1 MIQVPSF
8 INLQTAISSGKVA
21 GIPPVMSMARKHRD
35 HFNLLC
41 DIGDLVDLVTG
52 SQDIASFL
60 QRTVDLVARH
70 LEADVCS
77 IYLFDEDSGY
87 LVLQATVGLNPKAVG
102 RIRMKPG
109 EGLVGATFEHQR
121 PLREASASC
130 NPMFKYFEEAD
141 EDRFES
147 FLSVPIQRGTQK
159 IGVLVVQHERGD
171 YFNEMDA
178 MALRASASQLAGA
191 VENARLLMDLFEAT
205 GKTPALPPEALQFI
219 KGKTASGG
227 NAFAPI
233 TQFKKSHGALLSGT
247 SHLCKLYTVDDFHV
261 ALKQTSGELMD
272 FQTRL
277 SERLPESASLI
288 FTAHFMI
295 LKDVKFINKIVDH
308 IESGVSPPDAV
319 RLVAR
324 HYINLFSAS
333 SHAYIREKAN
343 DMEDLAGRI
352 LKNLY
357 KHEGEES
364 LDGDRIVIARELYPS
379 EILKLAT
386 EEVKGIVLVKG
397 GVTSHV
403 SILARSLKIPLVIA
417 DRPELLDLPEGTPV
431 LLDGRIGN
439 IYVNPGDEVVQQF
452 KTRNRVRETAKG
464 ALRPLRPVS
473 CTQDGARIRLLAN
486 VNLLSELKS
495 VRELNVEGV
504 GLYRTEFPFLVRPTF
519 PSEEEQY
526 FIYKRLFDEMEG
538 REVTIR
544 TLDVGGDKV
553 LAYANSAGGLNPD
566 LGLRSIRF
574 SMHYRNLFE
583 QQLRAILRAAAEA
596 EKVRI
601 MFPLISSLDEFR
613 EAKQMVLDCMAALK
627 ADGLEHHP
635 GPAIGMMV
643 EVPAVVEI
651 IESFTREA
659 DFLSIGTNDF
669 VQYSLAVDR
678 NNEQVAAYYRPDHP
692 SVLRAL
698 ARIVQAPVKAGK
710 DISICGEMAHE
721 TEFIPFLLGIGV
733 PTLSVDPQFLPAI
746 QEQILNLN
754 MADAR
759 RHAESLLAEDTLKG
773 VRKLMAER
781 TDPARSMERAVR
793 EKR

>member
-1 MIQVPSF
+1 
-8 INLQTAISSGKVA
+8 
-21 GIPPVMSMARKHRD
+21 MAA
-35 HFNLLC
+35 
-41 DIGDLVDLVTG
+41 
-52 SQDIASFL
+52 SQDIMSFL
-60 QRTVDLVARH
+60 QRTVNLVSRH
-70 LEADVCS
+70 LKADVCS
-77 IYLFDEDSGY
+77 IYMFDENSGN
-87 LVLQATVGLNPKAVG
+87 LVLKATVGLNPEAVDKV
-102 RIRMKPG
+102 RMKPG
-109 EGLVGATFEHQR
+109 EGLVGTTFELHR
-121 PLREASASC
+121 PVRDASASC
-130 NPMFKYFEEAD
+130 NPLFKYFVEAD

-147 FLSVPIQRGTQK
+147 FLAVPIQRGAQK
-159 IGVLVVQHERGD
+159 IGVLAVQHERGD
-171 YFNEMDA
+171 YFDERDT
-178 MALRASASQLAGA
+178 MALRAAASQLAGA
-191 VENARLLMDLFEAT
+191 IENARLLMDLFEAT
-205 GKTPALPPEALQFI
+205 GKTPAAPPETLQFI
-219 KGKTASGG
+219 KGKSASGG
-227 NAFAPI
+227 TAFAPI
-233 TQFKKSHGALLSGT
+233 TQFKKSHGALLSG
-247 SHLCKLYTVDDFHV
+247 SSKLCSLYTAADFHE
-261 ALKQTSGELMD
+261 ALKQTSDQLMA

-277 SERLPESASLI
+277 AERLPESASLI

-295 LKDVKFINKIVDH
+295 LKDAKFINKIVEH
-308 IESGVSPPDAV
+308 IENGMSPPDAV
-319 RLVAR
+319 RVVAR

-352 LKNLY
+352 LQNIY
-357 KHEGEES
+357 KHASEES
-364 LDGDRIVIARELYPS
+364 LDGERVVIARELYPS

-386 EEVKGIVLVKG
+386 EEVKGIILVKG

-417 DRPELLDLPEGTPV
+417 DRPELLDLAEGTPV
-431 LLDGRIGN
+431 LLDGGIGN
-439 IYVNPGDEVVQQF
+439 IYVRPADEVVEKF
-452 KTRNRVRETAKG
+452 RTGDRVSKVAETARRK
-464 ALRPLRPVS
+464 LRPISETR
-473 CTQDGARIRLLAN
+473 DGVRVRLLAN

-495 VRELNVEGV
+495 VRELNAEGV

-526 FIYKRLFDEMEG
+526 FIYKRLLDEMEG

-553 LAYANSAGGLNPD
+553 LAYANAPGGNNPD

-613 EAKQMVLDCMAALK
+613 EAKQVVLSCMADLK
-627 ADGLEHHP
+627 AEGLEHHP

-678 NNEQVAAYYRPDHP
+678 SNEKVAAYYRPDHP
-692 SVLRAL
+692 SILRAL
-698 ARIVQAPVKAGK
+698 ARIVEAPRKAGK
-710 DISICGEMAHE
+710 DISVCGEMAHE
-721 TEFIPFLLGIGV
+721 TDFTPFLLGIGV
-733 PTLSVDPQFLPAI
+733 STLSVDPQFLPMI
-746 QEQILNLN
+746 QDEISSLD
-754 MADAR
+754 MTEAKK
-759 RHAESLLAEDTLKG
+759 HAERLLAEDTLAG
-773 VRKLMAER
+773 VREIMTKRADMSRHA
-781 TDPARSMERAVR
+781 ASAVR
-793 EKR
+793 EERESNRGSAR

>member
-1 MIQVPSF
+1 
-8 INLQTAISSGKVA
+8 
-21 GIPPVMSMARKHRD
+21 MARKHRD

-41 DIGDLVDLVTG
+41 GIGDLVDLVTA
-52 SQDIASFL
+52 SRDIASFL
-60 QRTVDLVARH
+60 QRTADLVSRH
-70 LEADVCS
+70 LKADVCS
-77 IYLFDEDSGY
+77 IYLFDENSGY

-102 RIRMKPG
+102 QIRMKPG
-109 EGLVGATFEHQR
+109 EGLVGTTFEHQR

-130 NPMFKYFEEAD
+130 NPLFKYFEEAD
-141 EDRFES
+141 EERFES
-147 FLSVPIQRGTQK
+147 FLSVPMQRGAQK
-159 IGVLVVQHERGD
+159 IGVLVVQHESGD
-171 YFNEMDA
+171 YFDEMDA
-178 MALRASASQLAGA
+178 MALRAAASQLAGA

-205 GKTPALPPEALQFI
+205 GKTPAPPPETLRFI
-219 KGKTASGG
+219 QGKTASGG
-227 NAFAPI
+227 NAFAPV
-233 TQFKKSHGALLSGT
+233 TQFKKTHGALLSGG
-247 SHLCKLYTVDDFHV
+247 SQLCKHYTVDDFHE
-261 ALKQTSGELMD
+261 ALRRTSDELMD

-295 LKDVKFINKIVDH
+295 LKDPKFISKIVDH
-308 IESGVSPPDAV
+308 IENGATPPDAV

-324 HYINLFSAS
+324 HYIHLFSAS

-357 KHEGEES
+357 KQDGEES

-386 EEVKGIVLVKG
+386 EEVKGIILVKG
-397 GVTSHV
+397 GITSHV

-431 LLDGRIGN
+431 LLDGGIGN
-439 IYVNPGDEVVQQF
+439 IYVKPAEEVIDRF
-452 KTRNRVRETAKG
+452 NTRNQVLKTAEV
-464 ALRPLRPVS
+464 AARQLRPISR
-473 CTQDGARIRLLAN
+473 TRDGTRIRLLAN

-495 VRELNVEGV
+495 VRELNVEGI

-526 FIYKRLFDEMEG
+526 FIYKRLFDEMDG

-553 LAYANSAGGLNPD
+553 LAYADAAGGLNPD

-574 SMHYRNLFE
+574 SMHHRNLFE

-613 EAKQMVLDCMAALK
+613 EARQMVLDCIAALQ
-627 ADGLEHHP
+627 ADDLDHHP

-651 IESFTREA
+651 IEGFTREA

-678 NNEQVAAYYRPDHP
+678 SNEKVAAYYRPDHP

-698 ARIVQAPVKAGK
+698 ARIVQAPLKAGK
-710 DISICGEMAHE
+710 DISVCGEMAHE

-733 PTLSVDPQFLPAI
+733 PTLSVDPQFLPTI
-746 QEQILNLN
+746 QEQILNMDL
-754 MADAR
+754 ADAR
-759 RHAESLLAEDTLKG
+759 HYAERLLAEDTLKG
-773 VRKLMAER
+773 VRELMTTR
-781 TDPARSMERAVR
+781 TEPASPMDPDVQNRAMGSRENAR
-793 EKR
+793 

>member
-1 MIQVPSF
+1 
-8 INLQTAISSGKVA
+8 
-21 GIPPVMSMARKHRD
+21 MARKHRD

-41 DIGDLVDLVTG
+41 HIGDLVDLVTA

-60 QRTVDLVARH
+60 QRTAELVSRH
-70 LEADVCS
+70 LKADVCS
-77 IYLFDEDSGY
+77 IYLFDENSGY

-109 EGLVGATFEHQR
+109 EGLVGTTFEHQR

-130 NPMFKYFEEAD
+130 NPLFKYFEEAD

-147 FLSVPIQRGTQK
+147 FLSVPMQRGAQK
-159 IGVLVVQHERGD
+159 IGVLVVQHEDGD
-171 YFNEMDA
+171 YFDEMDA
-178 MALRASASQLAGA
+178 MALRAAASQLAGA

-205 GKTPALPPEALQFI
+205 GKAPAPSTETLQFI

-233 TQFKKSHGALLSGT
+233 TQFKKSHGALLSG
-247 SHLCKLYTVDDFHV
+247 SSKLCRLHTVDDFHE
-261 ALKQTSGELMD
+261 ALRRTSDELMD

-288 FTAHFMI
+288 FAAHFMI
-295 LKDVKFINKIVDH
+295 LKDAKFINKIVDH
-308 IESGVSPPDAV
+308 IEKGATPPDAV

-324 HYINLFSAS
+324 HYIHLFSAS
-333 SHAYIREKAN
+333 SQPYIREKAH

-357 KHEGEES
+357 KDAGEKR

-386 EEVKGIVLVKG
+386 EEDKGIVLVKG

-439 IYVNPGDEVVQQF
+439 IYVKPAEQVIDQF
-452 KTRNRVRETAKG
+452 KAGNQVRKTAEV
-464 ALRPLRPVS
+464 AARQLRPTSR
-473 CTQDGARIRLLAN
+473 TRDGARIRLLAN

-495 VRELNVEGV
+495 VRELNAEGI

-553 LAYANSAGGLNPD
+553 LAYANAAGGLNPD

-613 EAKQMVLDCMAALK
+613 EAKQMVLDCIAALK
-627 ADGLEHHP
+627 ADDLDHHP

-678 NNEQVAAYYRPDHP
+678 SNEKVAAYYRPDHP

-698 ARIVQAPVKAGK
+698 ARIVQAPLKAGK

-721 TEFIPFLLGIGV
+721 EEFIPFLLGIGV
-733 PTLSVDPQFLPAI
+733 PTLSVDPQFLPTI
-746 QEQILNLN
+746 QEQVLRLN

-759 RHAESLLAEDTLKG
+759 HHAGRLLAEDTLRG
-773 VRKLMAER
+773 VRELMTAR
-781 TDPARSMERAVR
+781 PKPVRSKDQDLRSRAAAFRKPAR
-793 EKR
+793 